1 MDELKHNPEDGPLQ
15 TSSFKKAVA
24 FPPISE
30 KSKPIK
36 KDKQA
41 TAQTGLKQTTLDDS
55 NLKKRLRGKTLDL
68 TTMGLIPPKRQAK
81 TPGATLKRPFED
93 IIKSDKHK
101 GRKTTS
107 KKIHAAIK
115 IAPKKKALKKKV
127 SPKVAK
133 PKISKKKAT
142 RTPSKAKSTKI
153 PKVLTKKPRKAP
165 VKAARKST

>member
-1 MDELKHNPEDGPLQ
+1 LDELKHNPENGPFQ
-15 TSSFKKAVA
+15 TSSFKKSVA

-36 KDKQA
+36 KEKQA
-41 TAQTGLKQTTLDDS
+41 TVQTGLKQTTLDDS

-93 IIKSDKHK
+93 IIKSDMHK

-127 SPKVAK
+127 SQKVAK
-133 PKISKKKAT
+133 PKIPKKKAT
-142 RTPSKAKSTKI
+142 KTPSKANNPKI

>member
-1 MDELKHNPEDGPLQ
+1 M
-15 TSSFKKAVA
+15 
-24 FPPISE
+24 
-30 KSKPIK
+30 
-36 KDKQA
+36 
-41 TAQTGLKQTTLDDS
+41 KQTTLIDLT
-55 NLKKRLRGKTLDL
+55 LKKSLRGKTLDL

-115 IAPKKKALKKKV
+115 IAPKKKTFKKKV

-142 RTPSKAKSTKI
+142 KTPSKGKN
-153 PKVLTKKPRKAP
+153 PKMSKALTKKPRKAP

>member
-1 MDELKHNPEDGPLQ
+1 MDELKHNPENGPLQ
-15 TSSFKKAVA
+15 TSSFKKSVA

-36 KDKQA
+36 KEKQG

-133 PKISKKKAT
+133 LKIPKKKAT
-142 RTPSKAKSTKI
+142 RTPSRAKNPKI
-153 PKVLTKKPRKAP
+153 PKELTKKPRKAP
-165 VKAARKST
+165 IKTARKST

>member
-1 MDELKHNPEDGPLQ
+1 MDELKHNPENGPLQ
-15 TSSFKKAVA
+15 TSSFKKSVA

-36 KDKQA
+36 KDKL
-41 TAQTGLKQTTLDDS
+41 TIAQPGLKQTTLDDS

-133 PKISKKKAT
+133 LKIPKKKAT
-142 RTPSKAKSTKI
+142 RTPSRAKNPKI
-153 PKVLTKKPRKAP
+153 PKELTKKPRKAP
-165 VKAARKST
+165 IKTARKST

>member
-1 MDELKHNPEDGPLQ
+1 LDELKHNPENGPLQ
-15 TSSFKKAVA
+15 TSSFKKSVA

-36 KDKQA
+36 KDKL
-41 TAQTGLKQTTLDDS
+41 TIAQPGLKQTTFDDS

-133 PKISKKKAT
+133 LKIPKKKAT
-142 RTPSKAKSTKI
+142 RTPSRAKNPKI
-153 PKVLTKKPRKAP
+153 PKELTKKPRKAP
-165 VKAARKST
+165 IKTARKST

>member
-1 MDELKHNPEDGPLQ
+1 M
-15 TSSFKKAVA
+15 
-24 FPPISE
+24 
-30 KSKPIK
+30 
-36 KDKQA
+36 
-41 TAQTGLKQTTLDDS
+41 KQTTLDDS

-127 SPKVAK
+127 SPKIGK
-133 PKISKKKAT
+133 PKILKKKAT
-142 RTPSKAKSTKI
+142 KTPSKAKI
-153 PKVLTKKPRKAP
+153 PKMPKALTKQTRKAP
-165 VKAARKST
+165 VMAARKSI